1 MHSIFVNYLFLDMNS
16 YFASVAQQEE
26 PPLRGKPVG
35 IVTVDKSGACCIAAS
50 YEAKA
55 FGIGVGTR
63 REEALELCPKIQ
75 FREAK
80 HDLYVEYHHQI
91 KQAIERIYP
100 IEKTHSV
107 DEVACRLIGTSRR
120 LEKAMD
126 IGEAMRESI
135 ATHVGSAMR
144 CSIGLGSSKLLAKMA
159 GEMKKPDGLE
169 WLTPEVMPNKLE
181 GFKLSD
187 LPGIGK
193 RMEHRLLRAGILD
206 IKSLYDLEA
215 KHARK
220 LWNNVNGERF
230 IMALRGHD
238 IPDPETKRSSLGHG
252 QILTSGNRNL
262 EGARLVARRLL
273 IKAATRLRRD
283 GYFTNHLY
291 ISGKCDLR
299 GKRGVA
305 NAIPATQDTFELLH
319 HFSRLWPQLQLK
331 QPGSVS
337 IMLGGLTDET
347 QHTADLFEHRE
358 ASGISN
364 TREELCAA
372 VDALNQ
378 KFGQDTI
385 IYGEAPKEITKY
397 TGAKIAFGRIPAREE
412 FRD

>member
-1 MHSIFVNYLFLDMNS
+1 MQPISVNYLFLDMNS

-26 PPLRGKPVG
+26 GGLLGKPVG
-35 IVTVDKSGACCIAAS
+35 IVTVDKAGACCIASS

-55 FGIGVGTR
+55 YGIGVGTR
-63 REEALELCPKIQ
+63 REEALELCPEIE

-80 HDLYVEYHHQI
+80 HDLYVEYHHEI
-91 KQAIERIYP
+91 KRAIEKVHP

-107 DEVACRLIGTSRR
+107 DEVACRLIGALNTAI
-120 LEKAMD
+120 E
-126 IGEAMRESI
+126 IGEAMRTNI
-135 ATHVGSAMR
+135 ARDVGSAMR

-159 GEMKKPDGLE
+159 GEMKKPDGME
-169 WLTPEVMPNKLE
+169 WLTPEVMPDKLE
-181 GFKLSD
+181 DFKLSD
-187 LPGIGK
+187 LPGIGQ
-193 RMEHRLLRAGILD
+193 RMENRLLRAGILD
-206 IKSLYDLEA
+206 IKSLYNLEA

-238 IPDPETKRSSLGHG
+238 IPDPKTKRSSLGHG
-252 QILTSGNRNL
+252 QILTSGNRNK

-283 GYFTNHLY
+283 GFFTNHLY
-291 ISGKCDLR
+291 ISGKCYLR

-319 HFSRLWPQLQLK
+319 HFSRLWPELQLK
-331 QPGSVS
+331 KPGSVS
-337 IMLGGLTDET
+337 IMLGGLTNHT
-347 QHTADLFEHRE
+347 QHTADLFEKRQ
-358 ASGISN
+358 ASGVSN
-364 TREELCAA
+364 TRERLCSA

>member
-1 MHSIFVNYLFLDMNS
+1 MQPIYVNYLFLDMNS

-26 PPLRGKPVG
+26 AALRGKPVG
-35 IVTVDKSGACCIAAS
+35 IVTINKPGACCIAAS

-63 REEALELCPKIQ
+63 REEALDLCPGIQ

-80 HDLYVEYHHQI
+80 HDLYVEYHHEI
-91 KQAIERIYP
+91 KQAIEKIHP

-107 DEVACRLIGTSRR
+107 DEVACRLIGKSRALQTAR
-120 LEKAMD
+120 D
-126 IGEAMRESI
+126 IGEAMRQQI
-135 ATHVGSAMR
+135 AHDVGSAMR

-159 GEMKKPDGLE
+159 GEMKKPDGFE
-169 WLTPEVMPNKLE
+169 WLTPEVMPEKLE
-181 GFKLSD
+181 GFKLRD

-193 RMEHRLLRAGILD
+193 RMERRLIAAGISD
-206 IKSLYDLEA
+206 IKSLYNLEA

-230 IMALRGHD
+230 IMALRGQD
-238 IPDPETKRSSLGHG
+238 VPDPKTSRSSLGHG
-252 QILTSGNRNL
+252 QILTSGNRNK

-283 GYFTNHLY
+283 GLFTNHLY
-291 ISGKCDLR
+291 LSGKCDISGR
-299 GKRGVA
+299 RRVK
-305 NAIPATQDTFELLH
+305 NAIPHTQDTFELLH
-319 HFSRLWPQLQLK
+319 HFSRLWPKLQLQK
-331 QPGSVS
+331 PGSVS
-337 IMLGGLTDET
+337 IMLSGLTDET
-347 QHTADLFEHRE
+347 QHTADFFEERN
-358 ASGISN
+358 ASGA
-364 TREELCAA
+364 TTDREKLCST

-397 TGAKIAFGRIPAREE
+397 TGAKIAFSRIPAMEE
-412 FRD
+412 FKD